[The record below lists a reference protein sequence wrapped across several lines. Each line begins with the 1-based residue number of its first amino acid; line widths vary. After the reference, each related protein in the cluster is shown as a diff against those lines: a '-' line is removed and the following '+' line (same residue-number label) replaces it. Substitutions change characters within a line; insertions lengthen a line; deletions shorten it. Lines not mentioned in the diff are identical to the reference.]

1 MIKTIKR
8 VVPVTLSFLP
18 LLAAAQQVTNFSD
31 VDSSFQSIIDIIN
44 VYIIPIL
51 VGIAVVYF
59 MLGVLKYVRAGGDE
73 TARTEG
79 RHMMIFGIIAIAV
92 MVSIWGLVNF
102 LRNSFGLSG
111 DQTLQGGLPQVPR
124 Q

>member
-8 VVPVTLSFLP
+8 AVPVTLSFLP
-18 LLAAAQQVTNFSD
+18 MLALAQVTNFSD

-59 MLGVLKYVRAGGDE
+59 MAGVLKYVRAGGDE
-73 TARTEG
+73 GERTAGRNMMMTE
-79 RHMMIFGIIAIAV
+79 RHSM
-92 MVSIWGLVNF
+92 
-102 LRNSFGLSG
+102 R
-111 DQTLQGGLPQVPR
+111 R
-124 Q
+124 QCD